1 MGIPNLVK
9 PELTKI
15 DLSRLKQDYIKYNS
29 AGVLTPDANTWWQ
42 NFLDDFEEN
51 YASIPVTNPVWYLDR
66 LKVIRETT
74 QVHHN
79 PPLAPNVP
87 ENTP

>member
-15 DLSRLKQDYIKYNS
+15 DLSRLKQDFTT
-29 AGVLTPDANTWWQ
+29 VLLCSPDTNTWWQ
-42 NFLDDFEEN
+42 SFLDDFEEN
-51 YASIPVTNPVWYLDR
+51 YTSLSDTHPVWYLDR
-66 LKVIRETT
+66 LKVMT

-79 PPLAPNVP
+79 PATNVP
-87 ENTP
+87 ETNNLTP